1 MSENCCG
8 PGNDDESPRA
18 QRIGLIAVI
27 AIVIVNGLV
36 AAALIF
42 TVY

>member
-1 MSENCCG
+1 MSGDCCG
-8 PGNDDESPRA
+8 PGNDDDSPRA

-27 AIVIVNGLV
+27 AIVVLNGLV

>member
-1 MSENCCG
+1 VSDSCCG

-18 QRIGLIAVI
+18 HRIGLIAVI
-27 AIVIVNGLV
+27 AIVVVNGLV

-42 TVY
+42 ALY